1 MVYTDDLMK
10 GVIFDLD
17 GVLVDSMPMH
27 YEAWKKA
34 FSEVGNIEVDERTI
48 YLLEGMRGIEL
59 VKNLF
64 ELKRIGPFDESS
76 LTQITKR
83 KDEYFRKIFSF
94 KPFEGVK
101 ELVTN
106 LRCRKGVVS
115 GSAKKDVERIFGQ
128 AIGFGKE
135 QFDVVITADEVTKG
149 KPDPS
154 SLFSAVEE
162 LKLNTTEALVVENAP
177 LGVEAANRAGIP
189 CIVVLN
195 NTPLNTT
202 DFKSLMPEERILKRT
217 ESAFNF
223 LQNWCTE

>member
-1 MVYTDDLMK
+1 MK

-27 YEAWKKA
+27 YEAWKIA
-34 FSEVGNIEVDERTI
+34 FSEVANIEVDERTI

-59 VKNLF
+59 LRNLF
-64 ELKRIGPFDESS
+64 ELKRIGPFDESI
-76 LTQITKR
+76 LRQITKR
-83 KDEYFRKIFSF
+83 KDGYFRKIFSF
-94 KPFEGVK
+94 KPLEGVK

-106 LRCRKGVVS
+106 LRCRKAVVS
-115 GSAKKDVERIFGQ
+115 GSAKKDVEGILGQ
-128 AIGFGKE
+128 ALGFGKE

-154 SLFSAVEE
+154 SLFSAVEK

-177 LGVEAANRAGIP
+177 LGVEAANRSGIP

-195 NTPLNTT
+195 NTPLDTT
-202 DFKSLMPEERILKRT
+202 DFKSPIPEERILKRT

-223 LQNWCTE
+223 LQKWCTE

>member
-1 MVYTDDLMK
+1 VVNTDDLMK

-27 YEAWKKA
+27 YEAWKIA
-34 FSEVGNIEVDERTI
+34 FSEVANIEVDETTI

-59 VKNLF
+59 VRNIF
-64 ELKRIGPFDESS
+64 EIKRIGPFDESI
-76 LTQITKR
+76 LTQITTR

-94 KPFEGVK
+94 KPFEGMK

-106 LRCRKGVVS
+106 LRCRKAVAS
-115 GSAKKDVERIFGQ
+115 GSAKKDVERILGQ
-128 AIGFGKE
+128 ALGFGNE

-154 SLFSAVEE
+154 SQFSAVE
-162 LKLNTTEALVVENAP
+162 KLNLKTTEALVVENAP
-177 LGVEAANRAGIP
+177 LGVEAANRAGIS
-189 CIVVLN
+189 CLVVLN
-195 NTPLNTT
+195 NTPLDPTY
-202 DFKSLMPEERILKRT
+202 FKSLISEERILKRT

-223 LQNWCTE
+223 LQKWCNE

>member
-1 MVYTDDLMK
+1 MVYTDHLMK

-27 YEAWKKA
+27 FEAWKRA
-34 FSEVGNIEVDERTI
+34 FSEVAKIEVDERTI

-59 VKNLF
+59 VRNIF
-64 ELKRIGPFDESS
+64 ELKRIGPFEESI
-76 LTQITKR
+76 LTQVTKR

-106 LRCRKGVVS
+106 LRCRKAVVS
-115 GSAKKDVERIFGQ
+115 GSAKKDVERIL

-154 SLFSAVEE
+154 SLLSAVEKLR
-162 LKLNTTEALVVENAP
+162 LKTTDALVVENAP

-195 NTPLNTT
+195 NTPLDTT
-202 DFKSLMPEERILKRT
+202 AFKSLISEERILKRT
-217 ESAFNF
+217 ESGFDF
-223 LQNWCTE
+223 IQKWCYE

>member
-27 YEAWKKA
+27 YEAWKIA
-34 FSEVGNIEVDERTI
+34 FSEVANIEVDERTI
-48 YLLEGMRGIEL
+48 YLLEGIRGIEL
-59 VKNLF
+59 VRNLF

-94 KPFEGVK
+94 KPLKGVK

-106 LRCRKGVVS
+106 LRCRKAVVS
-115 GSAKKDVERIFGQ
+115 GSEKKDVERILGQ

-154 SLFSAVEE
+154 SLFSAVEK

-177 LGVEAANRAGIP
+177 LGAEAANRAGIP

-195 NTPLNTT
+195 NTPLDTT
-202 DFKSLMPEERILKRT
+202 DFKSLIPEERILKRT
-217 ESAFNF
+217 ESALNF
-223 LQNWCTE
+223 LQKWCTE

>member
-115 GSAKKDVERIFGQ
+115 GSAKKDVERILGQ

-195 NTPLNTT
+195 NTPLDTT
-202 DFKSLMPEERILKRT
+202 DFKSLIAEERILKRT

>member
-1 MVYTDDLMK
+1 MK

-27 YEAWKKA
+27 YEAWKIA
-34 FSEVGNIEVDERTI
+34 FSEVANIEVDERTI
-48 YLLEGMRGIEL
+48 YLLEGIRGIEL
-59 VKNLF
+59 VRNLF

-94 KPFEGVK
+94 KPLKGVK

-106 LRCRKGVVS
+106 LRCRKAVVS
-115 GSAKKDVERIFGQ
+115 GSEKKDVERILGQ

-154 SLFSAVEE
+154 SLFSAVEK

-177 LGVEAANRAGIP
+177 LGAEAANRAGIP

-195 NTPLNTT
+195 NTPLDTT
-202 DFKSLMPEERILKRT
+202 DFKSLIPEERILKRT
-217 ESAFNF
+217 ESALNF
-223 LQNWCTE
+223 LQKWCTE

>member
-1 MVYTDDLMK
+1 MK

-27 YEAWKKA
+27 YEAWKIA
-34 FSEVGNIEVDERTI
+34 FSEVANIEVDERTI

-59 VKNLF
+59 VRNLF

-94 KPFEGVK
+94 KPLKGVK

-106 LRCRKGVVS
+106 LRCRKAVVS
-115 GSAKKDVERIFGQ
+115 GSEKKDVERILGQ

-154 SLFSAVEE
+154 SLFSAVEK

-177 LGVEAANRAGIP
+177 LGAEAANRAGIP

-195 NTPLNTT
+195 NTPLDTT
-202 DFKSLMPEERILKRT
+202 DFKSLIPEERILKRT
-217 ESAFNF
+217 ESALNF
-223 LQNWCTE
+223 LQKWCTE

>member
-27 YEAWKKA
+27 YEAWKIA
-34 FSEVGNIEVDERTI
+34 FSEVANIEVDERTL

-59 VKNLF
+59 VRNIF
-64 ELKRIGPFDESS
+64 ELKRIGPFDESI

-106 LRCRKGVVS
+106 LRCRKAVVS
-115 GSAKKDVERIFGQ
+115 GSAKKDVERILGQ
-128 AIGFGKE
+128 ALGFGKE

-154 SLFSAVEE
+154 SLFSAVEK
-162 LKLNTTEALVVENAP
+162 LKLNTTEALVVA
-177 LGVEAANRAGIP
+177 EAANRAGIP

-195 NTPLNTT
+195 NTPLDTT
-202 DFKSLMPEERILKRT
+202 DFKSLISEERILKRT

-223 LQNWCTE
+223 LQKWCNE

>member
-27 YEAWKKA
+27 YEAWKTA
-34 FSEVGNIEVDERTI
+34 LNEVANIEVDERTI

-59 VKNLF
+59 VRNIF
-64 ELKRIGPFDESS
+64 EIKRIGPFDESI

-83 KDEYFRKIFSF
+83 KDEYFGKIFSF

-106 LRCRKGVVS
+106 LRCPKAVVS
-115 GSAKKDVERIFGQ
+115 GSAKKDVERLLGQ
-128 AIGFGKE
+128 ALGFGNE
-135 QFDVVITADEVTKG
+135 LFDVVITADEITKG
-149 KPDPS
+149 KPNPS
-154 SLFSAVEE
+154 SLFSAVE
-162 LKLNTTEALVVENAP
+162 KLNLKTTEVRVVENSP

-195 NTPLNTT
+195 NTPLDTT
-202 DFKSLMPEERILKRT
+202 DFESLIPEERILKRT
-217 ESAFNF
+217 ESAFNL
-223 LQNWCTE
+223 LQEWCNE

>member
-1 MVYTDDLMK
+1 MVNTDDLMK

-27 YEAWKKA
+27 YEAWKIA
-34 FSEVGNIEVDERTI
+34 FSEVANIEVDETTI

-59 VKNLF
+59 VRNIF
-64 ELKRIGPFDESS
+64 EIKRIGPFDESI

-94 KPFEGVK
+94 KPFEGMK

-106 LRCRKGVVS
+106 LRCRKVVVS
-115 GSAKKDVERIFGQ
+115 GSAKKDVERILGQ
-128 AIGFGKE
+128 ALGFGNE

-154 SLFSAVEE
+154 SQFSAVE
-162 LKLNTTEALVVENAP
+162 KLNLKTTEALVVENAP
-177 LGVEAANRAGIP
+177 LGVEAANRAGIS

-195 NTPLNTT
+195 NTPLDTT
-202 DFKSLMPEERILKRT
+202 YFKSLISEERILKRT

-223 LQNWCTE
+223 LQKWCSE

>member
-1 MVYTDDLMK
+1 MVSTDHLMK

-27 YEAWKKA
+27 FEAWRRA
-34 FSEVGNIEVDERTI
+34 FIEVAKIEVDERTI

-59 VKNLF
+59 VRNIF
-64 ELKRIGPFDESS
+64 ELKRIGPFDESI
-76 LTQITKR
+76 LTLVTKR

-101 ELVTN
+101 KLVTN
-106 LRCRKGVVS
+106 LRCRKAVVS
-115 GSAKKDVERIFGQ
+115 GSAKKDVERIL
-128 AIGFGKE
+128 ATGFGKE

-154 SLFSAVEE
+154 SLLSAVEKLR
-162 LKLNTTEALVVENAP
+162 LKTTDALVVENAP

-195 NTPLNTT
+195 NTPLDTT
-202 DFKSLMPEERILKRT
+202 AFKSLISEERILKRT
-217 ESAFNF
+217 ESGFDF
-223 LQNWCTE
+223 IQKWCYE

>member
-115 GSAKKDVERIFGQ
+115 GSAKKDVERILGQ

-195 NTPLNTT
+195 NTSRYDRFQIPNTRGENPQT
-202 DFKSLMPEERILKRT
+202 NRIGFQL
-217 ESAFNF
+217 SAE
-223 LQNWCTE
+223 LVY

>member
-27 YEAWKKA
+27 FEAWKIA
-34 FSEVGNIEVDERTI
+34 LSEVANIEVDERTI

-59 VKNLF
+59 VRNIF
-64 ELKRIGPFDESS
+64 ELKRIGPFDESI
-76 LTQITKR
+76 LTLVTKR

-106 LRCRKGVVS
+106 LRCRKAVVS
-115 GSAKKDVERIFGQ
+115 GSAKKDVERILGQ

-135 QFDVVITADEVTKG
+135 QFDVVITADEIMKG

-154 SLFSAVEE
+154 SLLSAGEK
-162 LKLNTTEALVVENAP
+162 LKLKTTDALVIENAP

-195 NTPLNTT
+195 NTPLDITA
-202 DFKSLMPEERILKRT
+202 FKSLISEERIFKRT
-217 ESAFNF
+217 ELAFDF
-223 LQNWCTE
+223 MQKWCNE